1 MNELGFRLEEG
12 LDFLADSLPTGTPVL
27 ITLIDHQMRE
37 GDGAGA
43 KHLELPSL
51 PKLQI
56 SEFHPN
62 GHFPCQR
69 TRILFSASLIFF

>member
-27 ITLIDHQMRE
+27 ITLIEHQMRE

-43 KHLELPSL
+43 KHLELPRVSQNF
-51 PKLQI
+51 K
-56 SEFHPN
+56 
-62 GHFPCQR
+62 
-69 TRILFSASLIFF
+69 